1 MTTATENSP
10 AYQHLLDNSRITRAH
25 VLLLL
30 TCFCLNMVDGYDVLS
45 IAFAA
50 PPLASEWGLKPES
63 LGLLLSAGVFGMTLG
78 AMFLAPLTDTLGR
91 RRMVLA
97 AVMVMGFSMI
107 MSSRAAGLT
116 ELIALRVLTGLG
128 TGAMLASLTA
138 LISDFF
144 PARNRELAI
153 GITLAGYPMGATLGG
168 FLAAKLIPN
177 YGWQGVFMA
186 GGIAT
191 LLLLP
196 VIVAYLPE
204 SVHFL
209 MRRRPH
215 DFLQKANT
223 VLGRLEL
230 APMAS
235 VPDMRE
241 AIEKASVGSLLAASR
256 RNMTLWLWS
265 GFFLTFGTLYFLL
278 SWIPKLLV
286 DSGVD
291 LSIAIYAS
299 SFFNLAGALGN
310 VGMGALSRRAGLGY
324 SILAFATLSAL
335 FMIVFAVMSLDTMVI
350 LTLAALIGFFQ
361 QGALVGF
368 YILAARVYPPEIR
381 ATGVGWGI
389 GLGRFG
395 AVIAPYLGGLMVA
408 AGLDITTL
416 FTIYAVPL
424 IAAGLIG
431 LAICRRY
438 LDAESA

>member
-1 MTTATENSP
+1 MSIS
-10 AYQHLLDNSRITRAH
+10 YQESLNKSKITSAHL
-25 VLLLL
+25 LLLL

-50 PPLASEWGLKPES
+50 PPLATEWDLQAKT
-63 LGLLLSAGVFGMTLG
+63 LGLLMSAGVFGMTLG
-78 AMFLAPLTDTLGR
+78 AIFLAPLTDTLGR
-91 RRMVLA
+91 RKMVLA
-97 AVMVMGFSMI
+97 AVSVMGCSMI
-107 MSSRAAGLT
+107 LSSRANGLT

-138 LISDFF
+138 LISEFF
-144 PARNRELAI
+144 PTRHRDLAI
-153 GITLAGYPMGATLGG
+153 GVTLAGYPIGATLGG
-168 FLAAKLIPN
+168 FLAAKIISI
-177 YGWQGVFMA
+177 YSWQGVFMA

-191 LLLLP
+191 LLLVP
-196 VIVAYLPE
+196 VILAYLPE

-215 DFLQKANT
+215 EFLATANK
-223 VLGRLEL
+223 VLGRLGLPATTFTADTGE
-230 APMAS
+230 AIARAS
-235 VPDMRE
+235 VR
-241 AIEKASVGSLLAASR
+241 SLLSPSR

-286 DSGVD
+286 DSGVE

-310 VGMGALSRRAGLGY
+310 VGMGAASSRLGLGK
-324 SILAFATLSAL
+324 SILGFAVLSAF
-335 FMIVFAVMSLDTMVI
+335 FMLVFAMSSLETSAI

-368 YILAARVYPPEIR
+368 YILSAQVYPPETR
-381 ATGVGWGI
+381 ATGIGWGI

-395 AVIAPYLGGLMVA
+395 AVIAPYMGGVLVTRGLELSSLFIVYALPLAA
-408 AGLDITTL
+408 AGI
-416 FTIYAVPL
+416 
-424 IAAGLIG
+424 IG
-431 LAICRRY
+431 LGICRRY
-438 LDAESA
+438 LNDEER